1 MSQRMLRT
9 LTGLTTVIVVAG
21 LAASPI
27 WGRGDGGVQTATAK
41 IVTAKKLP
49 VWAPP
54 GSAVNMSSLK
64 GKNVWVLTSTLAVP
78 FVANIAK
85 GTIEAAKV
93 AGWKTKLLDGKGS
106 VTEWNRIMGLA
117 IAGHADAII
126 SVAASPELMKP
137 QMAKAKAAGIPV
149 IDVLTADK
157 ASPLVPGTFSHV
169 SISFYQSGGLQAD
182 YAIMNSKGTAHV
194 LILGDNEFPAE
205 VTRVKGIQAEFKKLC
220 PNCKT
225 TFHDTQVGK
234 LGTDLGPLTQT
245 LLRKDPSI
253 NYVLPTYDAQALYI
267 VPAIKQAGLQ
277 KKVKVIGSDAVSSNL
292 DWTKTSNV
300 QIADVGEPDIW
311 TGWAAVD
318 EMARGILHMPAVD
331 EGIPLRMFDASNLK
345 GLDTTNENQL
355 FGGSFRT
362 FYAKLWGLK
371 K

>member
-1 MSQRMLRT
+1 MIRKLMRML
-9 LTGLTTVIVVAG
+9 TGCATAMIVAG
-21 LAASPI
+21 LVASPI
-27 WGRGDGGVQTATAK
+27 WGRSDGGVQTATAK
-41 IVTAKKLP
+41 IVAAKKLP
-49 VWAPP
+49 TWTPP
-54 GSAVNMSSLK
+54 GSAVNMASLK
-64 GKNVWVLTSTLAVP
+64 GKSVWVLTSTLAVP

-106 VTEWNRIMGLA
+106 VTEWSRIMGLA

-157 ASPLVPGTFSHV
+157 AAPLVPGTFSHV
-169 SISFYQSGGLQAD
+169 SISFVQSGALQSD
-182 YAIMNSKGTAHV
+182 YTIMNSKGTAHV

-205 VTRVKGIQAEFKKLC
+205 VSRVRGIQAEFKKLC
-220 PNCKT
+220 PTCKT

-234 LGTDLGPLTQT
+234 LGTDLGSLTQT

-253 NYVLPTYDAQALYI
+253 TYVLPTYDAQALYI

-277 KKVKVIGSDAVSSNL
+277 NKVKVIGSDAVSSNL
-292 DWTKTSNV
+292 DWTKKSYIQV
-300 QIADVGEPDIW
+300 ADVGEPDIW
-311 TGWAAVD
+311 TGWSAVD
-318 EMARGILHMPAVD
+318 EMARGMLKMPAVD

-345 GLDTTNENQL
+345 GLNTADENQL

>member
-1 MSQRMLRT
+1 MSRKVLRIV
-9 LTGLTTVIVVAG
+9 TGLTTVVIVASLV
-21 LAASPI
+21 ASPI
-27 WGRGDGGVQTATAK
+27 WGRGDGGVQTATSKIAAAK
-41 IVTAKKLP
+41 QLP
-49 VWAPP
+49 KFAPP
-54 GSAVNMSSLK
+54 GAPVDMASLK
-64 GKNVWVLTSTLAVP
+64 GKKVWILTSTLTVP

-85 GTIEAAKV
+85 GTQEAAKL
-93 AGWKTKLLDGKGS
+93 AGWDTKLLDGKGS

-126 SVAASPELMKP
+126 SIAASPELMKP

-157 ASPLVPGTFSHV
+157 AAPLVPGTFSHV
-169 SISFYQSGGLQAD
+169 SISFVDSGALQSD
-182 YAIMNSKGTAHV
+182 YAIMDSKGTAHV

-205 VTRVKGIQAEFKKLC
+205 VSRVKGIEAEFKKLC
-220 PNCKT
+220 PKCET

-267 VPAIKQAGLQ
+267 VPAIKQAGLAN
-277 KKVKVIGSDAVSSNL
+277 KVKVIGSDAVSSNL
-292 DWTKTSNV
+292 DWTAKNDV
-300 QIADVGEPDIW
+300 QIADVGEPDVW
-311 TGWAAVD
+311 AGWASVD
-318 EMARGILHMPAVD
+318 EMARGMLKMKAVD

-345 GLDTTNENQL
+345 GLNTKDENQL
-355 FGGSFRT
+355 FGRSFRA

-371 K
+371 Q